1 MTIASELASICK
13 DLRLLGEDSL
23 TKDAL
28 YAYAALTDTEH
39 PRADLSYSYVMRKL
53 RKGED
58 DQRLRFQ
65 KVFKDAFDRAL
76 IEDID
81 EPAEIAL
88 MVAMKAIDFKDED
101 AS

>member
-1 MTIASELASICK
+1 MSIASELASICK
-13 DLRLLGEDSL
+13 DLRLLGEAEL

-28 YAYAALTDTEH
+28 FAYAAITDTEN

-53 RKGED
+53 RKGD
-58 DQRLRFQ
+58 DDRRLKFQRE
-65 KVFKDAFDRAL
+65 FKKAFDRAL
-76 IEDID
+76 YEDVE

-88 MVAMKAIDFKDED
+88 MVALKAIDFKDED

>member
-1 MTIASELASICK
+1 MSIASELASICK
-13 DLRLLGEDSL
+13 DLRLLGEAEL

-28 YAYAALTDTEH
+28 FAYAAITDTEN

-53 RKGED
+53 RKGD
-58 DQRLRFQ
+58 YDRQLKFQ
-65 KVFKDAFDRAL
+65 MAFKEAFDNAL
-76 IEDID
+76 YEDVE

>member
-13 DLRLLGEDSL
+13 DLRLLGEAEL
-23 TKDAL
+23 TKEAL
-28 YAYAALTDTEH
+28 YAYAAITDTEN

-53 RKGED
+53 RKGD
-58 DQRLRFQ
+58 DSIRLKFQ

-76 IEDID
+76 LEDVE

-88 MVAMKAIDFKDED
+88 MVAMKAINFQDND

>member
-1 MTIASELASICK
+1 MTIISELASICK
-13 DLRLLGEDSL
+13 DLRLLGETEL

-28 YAYAALTDTEH
+28 CAFAAITDTEH

-53 RKGED
+53 RKGD
-58 DQRLRFQ
+58 TDRRLKFQ
-65 KVFKDAFDRAL
+65 KAFKIAFDRAL
-76 IEDID
+76 YEDVD

-88 MVAMKAIDFKDED
+88 MVAMKAINFKDED

>member
-13 DLRLLGEDSL
+13 DLKLLGEIEL

-28 YAYAALTDTEH
+28 CAFAAITDTNN

-53 RKGED
+53 RKGD
-58 DQRLRFQ
+58 DDRRLKFQ
-65 KVFKDAFDRAL
+65 KAFKTAFDRAL
-76 IEDID
+76 YEDVE

-88 MVAMKAIDFKDED
+88 MVAMKAINFKDED

>member
-13 DLRLLGEDSL
+13 DLRLLGEAKL
-23 TKDAL
+23 TKEAL
-28 YAYAALTDTEH
+28 YAYAAITDTDN

-53 RKGED
+53 RKGD
-58 DQRLRFQ
+58 DDLRLKFQ
-65 KVFKDAFDRAL
+65 TVFKDAFDRAL
-76 IEDID
+76 LEDVE

-88 MVAMKAIDFKDED
+88 MVAMKAINFKDND

>member
-1 MTIASELASICK
+1 MSIVSELASICK
-13 DLRLLGEDSL
+13 DLRLLGEAEL

-28 YAYAALTDTEH
+28 YAYAALTDTER

-53 RKGED
+53 RKGKD
-58 DQRLRFQ
+58 SVRLKFQ

-76 IEDID
+76 YEDIE

-88 MVAMKAIDFKDED
+88 MVAMKAINFKDED

>member
-13 DLRLLGEDSL
+13 DLRLLGETEL
-23 TKDAL
+23 TKEAL
-28 YAYAALTDTEH
+28 YAYAAITDTDN

-53 RKGED
+53 RKGD
-58 DQRLRFQ
+58 DDLRLKFQ

-76 IEDID
+76 LEDVE

-88 MVAMKAIDFKDED
+88 MVAMKAINFKDND

>member
-1 MTIASELASICK
+1 MSIASELASICK
-13 DLRLLGEDSL
+13 DLRLLGEAEL

-28 YAYAALTDTEH
+28 FAYAAITDTEN

-53 RKGED
+53 RKGD
-58 DQRLRFQ
+58 DDRRLKFQRA
-65 KVFKDAFDRAL
+65 FKEAFDRAL
-76 IEDID
+76 YEDVE

>member
-1 MTIASELASICK
+1 MSIASELASICK
-13 DLRLLGEDSL
+13 DLRLLGESEL

-28 YAYAALTDTEH
+28 FAYAAITDTEN

-53 RKGED
+53 RKGD
-58 DQRLRFQ
+58 DDRRLKFQ
-65 KVFKDAFDRAL
+65 KAFKVAFDRAL
-76 IEDID
+76 NEDVD

-88 MVAMKAIDFKDED
+88 MVAIKAIDFKDED